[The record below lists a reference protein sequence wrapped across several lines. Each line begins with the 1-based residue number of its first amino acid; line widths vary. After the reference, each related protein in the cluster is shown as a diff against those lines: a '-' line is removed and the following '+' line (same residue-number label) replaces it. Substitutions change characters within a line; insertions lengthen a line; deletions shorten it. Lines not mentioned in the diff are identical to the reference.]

1 MYVWNWIVI
10 DSFIN
15 LFACA
20 NYLCQN
26 SYAKEKVMIY
36 LKKKIKKNNA
46 HKYFY
51 SLQKKLQHRHCQP
64 RQVCMIFFSSFQ
76 FFIVGFLR
84 EDYVINEVCLIIP
97 FFVFIIIVINYVLL
111 CKPILDCL
119 PLFITKLIFIN
130 YLNQNSKEA
139 HYSDISMLVKC
150 W

>member
-1 MYVWNWIVI
+1 
-10 DSFIN
+10 
-15 LFACA
+15 
-20 NYLCQN
+20 
-26 SYAKEKVMIY
+26 MIY
-36 LKKKIKKNNA
+36 LIKKIKKNNA

-97 FFVFIIIVINYVLL
+97 HLCFHHHRYKLCIVMQTYSRLLATVYYKTYFLSIIKIKIQKRHIIRTY
-111 CKPILDCL
+111 
-119 PLFITKLIFIN
+119 
-130 YLNQNSKEA
+130 Q
-139 HYSDISMLVKC
+139 C

>member
-1 MYVWNWIVI
+1 
-10 DSFIN
+10 
-15 LFACA
+15 
-20 NYLCQN
+20 
-26 SYAKEKVMIY
+26 MIY

-97 FFVFIIIVINYVLL
+97 HLCFHHHRYKLCIVMQTYSRLLATVYYKTYFYQLSKSKFKRGTLFGHINVD
-111 CKPILDCL
+111 K
-119 PLFITKLIFIN
+119 
-130 YLNQNSKEA
+130 
-139 HYSDISMLVKC
+139 MLVKYEFC
-150 W
+150 NLLIIVSIVLTFFQTT